1 MKSADLNLLFEEIL
15 TARER
20 VYSVGKVTPLQKLP
34 LPALNSEVWVK
45 REDLSPIKAYKWR
58 GAYNAMAALSEK
70 ERQWGVVAASAGNHA
85 QGVALAAQKLSCKA
99 VIYMPRSTPEVKQSE
114 VLRLGGDAVEIRLV
128 GDTYDDAGIAAREF
142 CDSSKGVYIHPYDDV
157 VVMGGQGTLADEVVM
172 SGEGPFDR
180 VYVPIGGGG
189 LAASV
194 ACWLK
199 RYWPDVKVYGVEG
212 VDQASMKAAFE
223 SGGPTQ
229 LDYVDV
235 FCDGTAVRKAG
246 SVTYEYC
253 RELLDGIVT
262 VTNDEVC
269 HSIRTLWETLRVIPE
284 PSGALALAGF
294 YQHYQAGEV
303 TSGEKSLTVISGA
316 NMDFAQLA
324 GIANRAGIGSKHR
337 RFLRVPIPEG
347 KGSLLEFLRDLP
359 EAISIVDLQ
368 YGRTDSDVQYPVLGL
383 IGSESDYEQLDEILK
398 SRGVSAH
405 DVSADEDVGY
415 RIINYSPE
423 LFEYPLFINI
433 EFPERAGAFLE
444 FMGEVKDVASLC
456 YFNYAYSGERVGR
469 ALVGMEFS
477 SLESQKACLSRI
489 LKMQGGELN
498 ILVERKEGDY
508 FYGKSEYYFEQKICG
523 ERKAEIG
530 GIVAV

>member
-1 MKSADLNLLFEEIL
+1 LVYAFAQMKSADLNRLFEEIL

-20 VYSVGKVTPLQKLP
+20 VYSVGTATPLQKLP
-34 LPALNSEVWVK
+34 LPTLDAEVWVK

-58 GAYNAMAALSEK
+58 GAYNAMAALSPEQ
-70 ERQWGVVAASAGNHA
+70 RRCGLVAASAGNHA
-85 QGVALAAQKLSCKA
+85 QGVALAANKLACKA
-99 VIYMPRSTPEVKQSE
+99 VIYMPRSTPEVKQRE
-114 VLRLGGDAVEIRLV
+114 VLRLGGEAVEIRLV
-128 GDTYDDAGIAAREF
+128 GDTYDDAGVAAREF
-142 CDSSKGVYIHPYDDV
+142 CESSGGVYIHPYDDV

-172 SGEGPFDR
+172 SGKGPFDR

-189 LAASV
+189 LAAAV

-199 RYWPDVKVYGVEG
+199 RYWPEVKVFGVEG
-212 VDQASMKAAFE
+212 VEQASMLAAFE

-246 SVTYEYC
+246 AVTYGYC

-262 VTNDEVC
+262 VTNDDVC
-269 HSIRTLWETLRVIPE
+269 HSVRTLWETLRVIPE

-294 YQHYQAGEV
+294 YKHHQAGEV
-303 TSGEKSLTVISGA
+303 LAGEKVLTVISGA
-316 NMDFAQLA
+316 NMDFAQLG

-347 KGSLLEFLRDLP
+347 KGELVGFLRDLP

-368 YGRTDSDVQYPVLGL
+368 YGRTDSEVQYPVLGL
-383 IGSESDYEQLDEILK
+383 IGSERDYEVLDEVLE
-398 SRGVSAH
+398 SRGVFAS
-405 DVSADEDVGY
+405 DVSTDEDVDY

-444 FMGEVKDVASLC
+444 FMGEVRDVASLC

-469 ALVGMEFS
+469 ALVGMEFAS
-477 SLESQKACLSRI
+477 ADARKACLSRI
-489 LKMQGGELN
+489 LGMQGGAIRAVREVSDE
-498 ILVERKEGDY
+498 I
-508 FYGKSEYYFEQKICG
+508 FYRLTGKMRED
-523 ERKAEIG
+523 
-530 GIVAV
+530 